1 MGVLSSYY
9 ARLLWDALFKIT
21 SDGII
26 IYPINTSTNYG
37 SMGWTSS
44 SPEAFLTFFGGTTA
58 TGVSSTNFITALNY
72 LPLLA
77 LALLPVEWAIVI
89 FGEVILIPSWFLQVP
104 LFLTGVFFSGL
115 AY

>member
-9 ARLLWDALFKIT
+9 ARLLWDALFNIT

-26 IYPINTSTNYG
+26 IYPINSYA

-44 SPEAFLTFFGGTTA
+44 SPAAFLTFFGGTTA
-58 TGVSSTNFITALNY
+58 TGVSANTINALNY

-77 LALLPVEWAIVI
+77 LALLPVEWTIVI